1 MAKTDQKA
9 CLSTSK
15 DLPPNPPCPS
25 LRPRGGAGD
34 GSRVVGGVDGGGD
47 GGVSLEAGRKVQ
59 NQAKQQSEEAPPPP
73 PKPSNLVKPKPKHNS
88 PDYVLTLAYIVLYL
102 EDGDAIT
109 NANTPVM
116 DDFAKSSTGYCELDA
131 SSLAVGLPEGLMGN
145 SEVGHL
151 NIGAGRVVWQDVVRI
166 DQTIK
171 NGQLPDNAV
180 IKKTF
185 ESAKNG
191 NGRLH
196 LCGLVS
202 HGGVHSKQEH
212 LYNLLKAAK
221 QYGVPEV
228 YIHFFGDGRDTDPKS
243 GAGYMEEL
251 VKTAKEIGIGK
262 IATVVGRYY
271 AMDRDKRW
279 ERVELAL
286 KGMILGEG
294 EESTDPVATVK
305 ERYAR
310 GGDKDKDEFLT
321 PIIVGGQEGRIKD
334 DDTVFFF
341 NYRSDRVR
349 QITQLLGDVDRSVLP
364 DFPYPK
370 INKLVTMT
378 QYKTDYPF
386 EIAFEPQRMGNV
398 LAEWLGKQQ
407 VEQVHIAETEK
418 YAHVTFFFNGGVE
431 KVFALET
438 RDEKQDLVPSNKS
451 VATYDKAPEM
461 SADGVAN
468 QVAKRLGEQK
478 FPFVMNNF
486 APPDMVGH
494 TGVYEAAIVGV
505 EATDKAIG
513 KIYEACKK
521 EGYILFITADH
532 GNAEEMKFADGK
544 PKTSHTTN
552 KVPFI
557 MANAPEGWSLK
568 KEGGVLGDVAPTVL
582 AAMGLPQPEEMTG
595 ANLLTKA

>member
-9 CLSTSK
+9 CL
-15 DLPPNPPCPS
+15 NPPSPS
-25 LRPRGGAGD
+25 SKPRGGSGVGVSVDVGA
-34 GSRVVGGVDGGGD
+34 GGVFVEAGQQSQDTPGGGA
-47 GGVSLEAGRKVQ
+47 V
-59 NQAKQQSEEAPPPP
+59 
-73 PKPSNLVKPKPKHNS
+73 PSPEQRNPEPQ
-88 PDYVLTLAYIVLYL
+88 PDYILTLAYIILYL
-102 EDGDAIT
+102 QDGDAIT
-109 NANTPVM
+109 NAETPVM
-116 DDFAKSSTGYCELDA
+116 DAFAQSKTGYCELEA

-171 NGQLPDNAV
+171 EGKLPENDV

-185 ESAKNG
+185 EGAKNG

-202 HGGVHSKQEH
+202 HGGVHSKQIH

-221 QYGVPEV
+221 QFGVPKV
-228 YIHFFGDGRDTDPKS
+228 FIHFFGDGRDVDPKS
-243 GAGYMEEL
+243 GADYMEEL
-251 VKTAKEIGIGK
+251 VKTAGEIGIGE

-279 ERVELAL
+279 ERVQIAL
-286 KGMILGEG
+286 DGMINGKG
-294 EESTDPVATVK
+294 EESTDPVKTVR

-310 GGDKDKDEFLT
+310 GGDKDKDEFLS
-321 PIIVGGQEGRIKD
+321 PIIVGGDEGRIKD

-364 DFPYPK
+364 DFNYPK
-370 INKLVTMT
+370 IKNLVTMT
-378 QYKTDYPF
+378 QYKVDYPF
-386 EIAFEPQRMGNV
+386 EIAFKPQHMGNV
-398 LAEWLGKQQ
+398 LAEWLGKQG

-461 SADGVAN
+461 SADGVAD
-468 QVAKRLGEQK
+468 QVAKRLAEQK

-513 KIYEACKK
+513 KIYNACK
-521 EGYILFITADH
+521 EQGYVLFITADH
-532 GNAEEMKFADGK
+532 GNAEEMKFPDGK

-568 KEGGVLGDVAPTVL
+568 KDGGVLGDVAPTVL

-595 ANLLTKA
+595 NNLLTKA

>member
-1 MAKTDQKA
+1 MSKVEHNA
-9 CLSTSK
+9 CLIVI
-15 DLPPNPPCPS
+15 DGWGVPS
-25 LRPRGGAGD
+25 ED
-34 GSRVVGGVDGGGD
+34 S
-47 GGVSLEAGRKVQ
+47 
-59 NQAKQQSEEAPPPP
+59 
-73 PKPSNLVKPKPKHNS
+73 PK
-88 PDYVLTLAYIVLYL
+88 
-102 EDGDAIT
+102 DGDAI
-109 NANTPVM
+109 AAAETPVM
-116 DDFAKSSTGYCELDA
+116 DAFAQSKTGYTELEA

-166 DQTIK
+166 DQSIK
-171 NGQLPDNAV
+171 TGEFSKNNV
-180 IKKTF
+180 IKKTLDA
-185 ESAKNG
+185 AKDG

-212 LYNLLKAAK
+212 LYSLLKAAK
-221 QYGVPEV
+221 ETGIPKVF
-228 YIHFFGDGRDTDPKS
+228 IHFFGDGRDTDPKS
-243 GAGYMEEL
+243 GLGYMEEL
-251 VKTAKEIGIGK
+251 LEKAKEIGVGE

-279 ERVELAL
+279 ERVELAM

-294 EESTDPVATVK
+294 ETTDDPVKAVK
-305 ERYAR
+305 ERYEK
-310 GGDKDKDEFLT
+310 GENDEFLK
-321 PIIVGGQEGRIKD
+321 PIVVGGDERRIKD
-334 DDTVFFF
+334 DDIVFFF

-349 QITQLLGDVDRSVLP
+349 QITQLLGDVDRSPRP
-364 DFPYPK
+364 DFKYPK
-370 INKLVTMT
+370 IKLVTMT
-378 QYKTDYPF
+378 QYKLDYPF
-386 EIAFEPQRMGNV
+386 EIAFRPQHMGNV
-398 LAEWLGKQQ
+398 LAEWLGKQK
-407 VEQVHIAETEK
+407 VEQVHVAETEK

-431 KVFALET
+431 KAFELET
-438 RDEKQDLVPSNKS
+438 RDENQDLVPSNKS
-451 VATYDKAPEM
+451 VATYDEAPEM
-461 SADGVAN
+461 SADGVAD

-494 TGVYEAAIVGV
+494 TGVYEAAIVGCA
-505 EATDKAIG
+505 ATDKAIG

-521 EGYILFITADH
+521 ENYILFITADH
-532 GNAEEMKFADGK
+532 GNAEEMKFPDGK

-568 KEGGVLGDVAPTVL
+568 TADGVLGDVAPTVL

-595 ANLLTKA
+595 KSLLVKA

>member
-1 MAKTDQKA
+1 MAKTTEQKA
-9 CLSTSK
+9 CLIVIDGWGVASK
-15 DLPPNPPCPS
+15 DSPP
-25 LRPRGGAGD
+25 
-34 GSRVVGGVDGGGD
+34 
-47 GGVSLEAGRKVQ
+47 E
-59 NQAKQQSEEAPPPP
+59 
-73 PKPSNLVKPKPKHNS
+73 
-88 PDYVLTLAYIVLYL
+88 
-102 EDGDAIT
+102 GDAI
-109 NANTPVM
+109 AAAKTPVM
-116 DDFAKSSTGYCELDA
+116 DELSKSETGFTELEA
-131 SSLAVGLPEGLMGN
+131 SSLAVGLPDGLMGN

-166 DQTIK
+166 DQTVKKGEFAK
-171 NGQLPDNAV
+171 NDV
-180 IKKTF
+180 IKKTI
-185 ESAKNG
+185 EKAKNG

-202 HGGVHSKQEH
+202 HGGVHSKQDH
-212 LYNLLKAAK
+212 LYALLKAAK
-221 QYGVPEV
+221 DAGIPKVF
-228 YIHFFGDGRDTDPKS
+228 IHFFGDGRDTDPKS

-251 VKTAKEIGIGK
+251 IKKTKEIGIGQ

-286 KGMILGEG
+286 KGLVLGEG
-294 EESTDPVATVK
+294 EESDDPVKTVK
-305 ERYAR
+305 ERYE
-310 GGDKDKDEFLT
+310 KDENDEFLK
-321 PIIVGGQEGRIKD
+321 PIIVGGKDARIQD
-334 DDTVFFF
+334 GDEVFFF

-349 QITQLLGDVDRSVLP
+349 QITQLLGDVDRSPRP

-370 INKLVTMT
+370 INLVTMT
-378 QYKTDYPF
+378 QYKLDYPF
-386 EIAFEPQRMGNV
+386 EIAFKPQHMGNV
-398 LAEWLGKQQ
+398 LAEWLGKQD

-431 KVFALET
+431 KAFTLET
-438 RDEKQDLVPSNKS
+438 RDESQDLVPSNKS

-461 SADGVAN
+461 SAEGVGK
-468 QVAKRLGEQK
+468 QVCKRLAEQK

-494 TGVYEAAIVGV
+494 TGVYEAAIVGC

-513 KIYEACKK
+513 AIYEACKK
-521 EGYILFITADH
+521 EGYILFITSDH

-557 MANAPEGWSLK
+557 MANAPKGWSLK
-568 KEGGVLGDVAPTVL
+568 QGEDGVLGDVAPTVL
-582 AAMGLPQPEEMTG
+582 AAMGLSQPEEMTG
-595 ANLLTKA
+595 SSLLSKS

>member
-1 MAKTDQKA
+1 MAKTEQKA
-9 CLSTSK
+9 CLIVIDGWGIPSK
-15 DLPPNPPCPS
+15 D
-25 LRPRGGAGD
+25 
-34 GSRVVGGVDGGGD
+34 
-47 GGVSLEAGRKVQ
+47 
-59 NQAKQQSEEAPPPP
+59 
-73 PKPSNLVKPKPKHNS
+73 S
-88 PDYVLTLAYIVLYL
+88 PAN
-102 EDGDAIT
+102 GDAIT

-116 DDFAKSSTGYCELDA
+116 DELSKSATGFTELEA

-171 NGQLPDNAV
+171 KGELAQNDV
-180 IKKTF
+180 IKKTIDA
-185 ESAKNG
+185 AKNG

-212 LYNLLKAAK
+212 LYALLKAAK
-221 QYGVPEV
+221 DAGIPKVF
-228 YIHFFGDGRDTDPKS
+228 IHFFGDGRDTDPKS

-251 VKTAKEIGIGK
+251 VGKTKEIGIGQ

-286 KGMILGEG
+286 KGLVLGEG
-294 EESTDPVATVK
+294 EESSDPVKTVK
-305 ERYAR
+305 ERYEK
-310 GGDKDKDEFLT
+310 GENDEFLK
-321 PIIVGGQEGRIKD
+321 PIIVGGKDARIQD
-334 DDTVFFF
+334 GDEVFFF

-349 QITQLLGDVDRSVLP
+349 QITQLLGGVDRSPRP

-370 INKLVTMT
+370 INLVTMT
-378 QYKTDYPF
+378 QYKLDYPF
-386 EIAFEPQRMGNV
+386 EIAFKPQHMGNV
-398 LAEWLGKQQ
+398 LAEWLGKQE
-407 VEQVHIAETEK
+407 VEQVHVAETEK

-431 KVFALET
+431 KAFALET
-438 RDEKQDLVPSNKS
+438 RDESQDLVPSNKS

-461 SADGVAN
+461 SAAGVGK
-468 QVAKRLGEQK
+468 QVVKRLAEQK

-494 TGVYEAAIVGV
+494 TGVYEAAIVGC

-513 KIYEACKK
+513 EIYEGCKK

-532 GNAEEMKFADGK
+532 GNAEEMKFPDGK

-568 KEGGVLGDVAPTVL
+568 KGDEGVLGDVAPTIL

-595 ANLLTKA
+595 SSLLVKA

>member
-1 MAKTDQKA
+1 MPAPSQKA
-9 CLSTSK
+9 CLIVIDGWGIPSK
-15 DLPPNPPCPS
+15 DS
-25 LRPRGGAGD
+25 
-34 GSRVVGGVDGGGD
+34 
-47 GGVSLEAGRKVQ
+47 
-59 NQAKQQSEEAPPPP
+59 
-73 PKPSNLVKPKPKHNS
+73 PK
-88 PDYVLTLAYIVLYL
+88 
-102 EDGDAIT
+102 DGDAIT
-109 NANTPVM
+109 NAKTPVM
-116 DDFAKSSTGYCELDA
+116 DELSASATGFTPLEA

-171 NGQLPDNAV
+171 KGELSKNQV
-180 IKKTF
+180 ISNVLQ
-185 ESAKNG
+185 SAKNG

-202 HGGVHSKQEH
+202 HGGVHAKQTH
-212 LYNLLKAAK
+212 LYALLEAAKAAS
-221 QYGVPEV
+221 VPKV
-228 YIHFFGDGRDTDPKS
+228 FIHFFGDGRDTDPKS

-251 VKTAKEIGIGK
+251 VQKLQEIGVGQ

-279 ERVELAL
+279 ERIETAM

-294 EESTDPVATVK
+294 EASEDPVKTVK
-305 ERYAR
+305 ERYEK
-310 GGDKDKDEFLT
+310 GENDEFLK
-321 PIIVGGQEGRIKD
+321 PIIVGGDEARIKD
-334 DDTVFFF
+334 GDEVFFF

-349 QITQLLGDVDRSVLP
+349 QITQLLGDVDRSPRP

-370 INKLVTMT
+370 IHLVTMT
-378 QYKTDYPF
+378 QYKVDYPF

-398 LAEWLGKQQ
+398 LAEWLGKQE
-407 VEQVHIAETEK
+407 VKQVHIAETEK

-431 KVFALET
+431 KVFALEE
-438 RDEKQDLVPSNKS
+438 RDESQDLVPSNRS
-451 VATYDKAPEM
+451 VPTYDKAPEM
-461 SADGVAN
+461 SADGVAK
-468 QVAKRLGEQK
+468 QVAKRLGEQQ

-513 KIYEACKK
+513 VIRDACKK

-557 MANAPEGWSLK
+557 MDNAPAGWSLK
-568 KEGGVLGDVAPTVL
+568 QSDEGVLGDVAPTVL
-582 AAMGLPQPEEMTG
+582 DAMGLSIPEDMTG
-595 ANLLTKA
+595 QSLLVKA